1 MHWIL
6 PKTRYRQNDP
16 NVLPGKDQLNKQP
29 SMLFLPRHDSSSG
42 GGYQWTNDE
51 RTSQRTT
58 GEDFDSLL
66 EACCLALLLST
77 EWLSDRK
84 STGPWREC
92 RERKWAGKWGPSK
105 TRERTAGEFQSM
117 LGALATGGVGKCWGS
132 FGEFGDVPKYFDN
145 NKKSSTVKA
154 AISTVCSLSWR
165 GRGYSRCGPQTRHRP
180 DEHETE
186 EVRLVSVRS
195 SGNPLNN
202 LWGIFHIQFVIF
214 MNFDSWP
221 FIVNPDN
228 GRWRNQVVPGNK
240 THWNIIIGAIDG
252 IWFIKQL

>member
-29 SMLFLPRHDSSSG
+29 SMLFLPRHDSSSSG

-77 EWLSDRK
+77 EWLAGWLSDRQ

-132 FGEFGDVPKYFDN
+132 FGEFGDVP
-145 NKKSSTVKA
+145 TMIITRRV
-154 AISTVCSLSWR
+154 
-165 GRGYSRCGPQTRHRP
+165 PQLKRP
-180 DEHETE
+180 
-186 EVRLVSVRS
+186 
-195 SGNPLNN
+195 
-202 LWGIFHIQFVIF
+202 
-214 MNFDSWP
+214 
-221 FIVNPDN
+221 
-228 GRWRNQVVPGNK
+228 
-240 THWNIIIGAIDG
+240 
-252 IWFIKQL
+252 